1 MIRHSSSAAS
11 HREDQPY
18 EAMGTRYA
26 ASILL
31 SACTAARH
39 TSFATKD
46 VAPSTSD
53 LNLWNQLGHPSRTG
67 DYRRGQRNQRNGKHQ
82 GCNEQHMH
90 VFVRNLLHC
99 VGCWLVRHRGRRM
112 RGHEGTR
119 ARRDVP
125 DCQTQTCSCP

>member
-82 GCNEQHMH
+82 GCIQYDKSSAVERY
-90 VFVRNLLHC
+90 VFQLHRWLEVRRAAETKNLPQF
-99 VGCWLVRHRGRRM
+99 GSSG
-112 RGHEGTR
+112 G
-119 ARRDVP
+119 A
-125 DCQTQTCSCP
+125 S